1 MIRVHPALK
10 FFAAALCGLVV
21 GGCATPRTAPPP
33 SLASAAVGQ
42 NVLRGLA
49 YDRATEDRVLAMN
62 PESVSPD
69 DVKVLAAGPTPRIV
83 LLHGGIYP
91 VHMAMTSFGGF
102 LTDMGYP
109 EAKIRNP
116 ADGSW
121 SHSPYE
127 NAVQQAGLLAWYYE
141 HEGLRPMM
149 IGHSQGGIQAVK
161 ILRELDGQYGDKVV
175 VWGPYDNADNNR
187 TSYVDPL
194 TGAERPVIG
203 GMVVPYVSVVAA
215 GGAALI
221 LPNQWSMVG
230 NLRAIP
236 NTVEDF
242 TGYSLGLDIWAWSV
256 RIRRSTT
263 TTARPRFATC
273 SFPPGTTTCCCRSP
287 RTWRPSRRRAP
298 GSTPTRLRRTPT
310 APRKKRPGRARCG
323 PPTSGTA
330 SRSTGYR
337 KRSGRFAPGG
347 LWSAGPDQ
355 PGKMAVLSG
364 AGKRADSLPGPDR
377 MAGALTGK
385 VALVTGAARG
395 IGRAIAVKLATE
407 GCDIAANYYNSSDEA
422 EALCAEVRALGRRA
436 VAIKASVGVP
446 DSVDELFEGC
456 ARSSTTSTSSSATPR
471 AAC

>member
-33 SLASAAVGQ
+33 SLASSAVGQ

-62 PESVSPD
+62 PERVSPE

-230 NLRAIP
+230 NLRAVP

-256 RIRRSTT
+256 ADSTQYHHN
-263 TTARPRFATC
+263 
-273 SFPPGTTTCCCRSP
+273 
-287 RTWRPSRRRAP
+287 
-298 GSTPTRLRRTPT
+298 
-310 APRKKRPGRARCG
+310 
-323 PPTSGTA
+323 GTA
-330 SRSTGYR
+330 KVRNVQLPAWYNH
-337 KRSGRFAPGG
+337 
-347 LWSAGPDQ
+347 
-355 PGKMAVLSG
+355 VL
-364 AGKRADSLPGPDR
+364 LPITKD
-377 MAGALTGK
+377 
-385 VALVTGAARG
+385 
-395 IGRAIAVKLATE
+395 LATE
-407 GCDIAANYYNSSDEA
+407 PKARAWIDAYTPSTNPDSAPEETTGQSALWAADVWYSVKKHWVQEA
-422 EALCAEVRALGRRA
+422 QRTIRARRALVSG
-436 VAIKASVGVP
+436 S
-446 DSVDELFEGC
+446 
-456 ARSSTTSTSSSATPR
+456 
-471 AAC
+471 